1 MLYDIY
7 HAQIM
12 EGNVVAAIRDNFKW
26 IFHFHTAG
34 VPGRHEIDE
43 TQEINYRFI
52 AQTIVDLGY
61 TGYIAHEYRPT
72 PGRDPIKSLET
83 DMAILDV

>member
-1 MLYDIY
+1 
-7 HAQIM
+7 
-12 EGNVVAAIRDNFKW
+12 
-26 IFHFHTAG
+26 